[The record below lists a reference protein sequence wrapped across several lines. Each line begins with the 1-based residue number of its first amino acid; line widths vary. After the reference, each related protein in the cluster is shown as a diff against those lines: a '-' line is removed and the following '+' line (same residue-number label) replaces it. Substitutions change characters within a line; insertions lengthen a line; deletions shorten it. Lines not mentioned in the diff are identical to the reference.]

1 MDSATYDRIAALV
14 ENFSGRKITVLG
26 DLMLDRYIKGSVRR
40 ISPEAPVPVVKVT
53 EEFTVCGGAGNV
65 AVNLAKLGAKTSII
79 AVTGRDGA
87 AKKLSH
93 ELRMIGADASGLIAA
108 PEAATI
114 EKTRVIAEHQQ
125 VVRFDRDPL
134 KPLSS
139 GLEKRVLAAL
149 ERQLKKGAEAVI
161 FSDYGKGLLCPGV
174 ITKAIRL
181 CRARRVPV
189 FVDPKVEHF
198 RLYKGVA
205 CITPNVME
213 AFGGMGLPQKYGT
226 PEVEALG
233 GKIISEL
240 RCRSL
245 LITRGEHGMTLFTAR
260 QSRPDDSARGHR
272 PPKADRGSSGGCS
285 RVLHIPT
292 KAREVFD
299 VTGAGD
305 TVISLFALAWAAG
318 ASPKDAAVTA
328 NFGAGVVVGKLGTAA
343 LSKEELLESMRSWIK
358 TA

>member
-1 MDSATYDRIAALV
+1 MMDSATYGRIAALV
-14 ENFSGRKITVLG
+14 TNFSGRKITVLG
-26 DLMLDRYIKGSVRR
+26 DLMLDRYIRGSVRR
-40 ISPEAPVPVVKVT
+40 ISPEAPVPIVKVT

-65 AVNLAKLGAKTSII
+65 AVNLARLGAKTSII
-79 AVTGRDGA
+79 SVTGKDGA

-93 ELRMIGADASGLIAA
+93 ELRTIGADASGLITA
-108 PEAATI
+108 PETATI

-134 KPLSS
+134 KPLSP

-149 ERQLKKGAEAVI
+149 VRQLKNGAEAVI

-174 ITKAIRL
+174 ITKAIGL

-213 AFGGMGLPQKYGT
+213 AFGGMGMPQKYAT

-233 GKIISEL
+233 KKIISEL

-245 LITRGEHGMTLFTAR
+245 LITRGEHGMTLFTAHAC
-260 QSRPDDSARGHR
+260 RPAGM
-272 PPKADRGSSGGCS
+272 
-285 RVLHIPT
+285 LHIPT

-318 ASPKDAAVTA
+318 ASPEDAALTA

-343 LSKEELLESMRSWIK
+343 VSKEELLESMRSWTK
-358 TA
+358 VVLK

>member
-14 ENFSGRKITVLG
+14 KNFSGRKITVLG
-26 DLMLDRYIKGSVRR
+26 DLMLDRYVKGTVRR
-40 ISPEAPVPVVKVT
+40 ISPEAPVPIVKVA

-65 AVNLAKLGAKTSII
+65 AINLAKLGAKTSII
-79 AVTGRDGA
+79 SVTGKDSA

-93 ELRMIGADASGLIAA
+93 ELKTACVDASGLIATD
-108 PEAATI
+108 EEATI

-134 KPLSS
+134 KPLSP
-139 GLEKRVLAAL
+139 GLEKRALHTL
-149 ERQLKKGAEAVI
+149 ERQLKNGAEAVI
-161 FSDYGKGLLCPGV
+161 FSDYGKGLLCPAV
-174 ITKAIRL
+174 IIRAIRL
-181 CRARRVPV
+181 CRARRVPI

-198 RLYKGVA
+198 RLYKKVA
-205 CITPNVME
+205 CITPNTME
-213 AFGGMGLPQKYGT
+213 AFGGMGLPQKDGT

-233 GKIISEL
+233 RKIISEL

-245 LITRGEHGMTLFTAR
+245 LITRGEHGMTLFTAPGA
-260 QSRPDDSARGHR
+260 RPRA
-272 PPKADRGSSGGCS
+272 
-285 RVLHIPT
+285 LHIPT

-305 TVISLFALAWAAG
+305 TVISLFALAWSAG
-318 ASPKDAAVTA
+318 ASPEDAAITA
-328 NFGAGVVVGKLGTAA
+328 NFGAGVVVAKLGTASV
-343 LSKEELLESMRSWIK
+343 SKEELLESMRSWIK